1 MGSKY
6 RIVIAPE
13 LIAEGRHLYEE
24 TDTPVRV
31 IAKRM
36 GLTRSTLNY
45 RIADWKWVRRHA
57 SAADPPLTQE
67 LPAATPAAPPGN
79 GASTPADEPALAFAE
94 CMKRVL
100 NVEMAVI
107 ERTLKVLG
115 PASNAEAERTT
126 RILASITRT
135 LQDLH
140 RRGAESR

>member
-67 LPAATPAAPPGN
+67 LPAATPAAPPSD

-94 CMKRVL
+94 WMKRVL